1 MESENRNALAE
12 LAEKIN
18 ADRGI
23 FRAFKNYL
31 GDKKDEVGRLADE
44 DLRKASCIIAELA
57 KASDAIGY
65 ADEFAKDGF
74 KDCIYIP
81 ATQELCVK
89 KILKCRA
96 IAEEE

>member
-12 LAEKIN
+12 LAEWLNNGYVSLVVNGKQM
-18 ADRGI
+18 AT
-23 FRAFKNYL
+23 FATAAFPEL
-31 GDKKDEVGRLADE
+31 D
-44 DLRKASCIIAELA
+44 KASRIIAELA

-96 IAEEE
+96 IAEE